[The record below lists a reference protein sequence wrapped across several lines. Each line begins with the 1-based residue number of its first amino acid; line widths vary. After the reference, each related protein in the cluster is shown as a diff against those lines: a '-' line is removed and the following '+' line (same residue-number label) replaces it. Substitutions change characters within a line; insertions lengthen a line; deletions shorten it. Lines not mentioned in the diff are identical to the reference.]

1 MSASLEWRRK
11 GGLLR
16 RVLMST
22 WVGCLLLLEI
32 GGLILAAMAYL
43 SLEMAVKF
51 RLILSTVAYLRLE
64 MAVSHFGHDLGCKDV
79 PLSMFSNL
87 CEGFGGGLSQD
98 EWARIIQNL

>member
-1 MSASLEWRRK
+1 MTASLKWRRK

-32 GGLILAAMAYL
+32 GGLILAATAYL

-64 MAVSHFGHDLGCKDV
+64 AVSHFGHDLGCKDV

-87 CEGFGGGLSQD
+87 REGFGGGLSQE
-98 EWARIIQNL
+98 EWARIIQSL